1 MTTARPVLLYDTT
14 LRDGMQREGLSVSV
28 DEKVRIAVRVADL
41 GVHIIEGGFPG
52 SNPKDEEF
60 FRKLEG
66 RPLGRALMAAFGMTR
81 GKGTTAE
88 KDGNLRSL
96 AECWA
101 PVSCIVGK
109 TWDLHVQKV
118 LRVDRAEN
126 LRMIADSVAF
136 LLKQGKRVHYD
147 AEHFFD
153 AYAAHPEYALEC
165 LRTAAEAGAEAVTLC
180 DTNGATLPM
189 QLGEVVE
196 HVVSELGGRCL
207 VAIHAHN
214 DGGCAVANSLVAVA
228 RGADVV
234 QGTINGYGERC
245 GNADLCAIIPDL
257 KLKMGIDCIS
267 GEDLAK
273 LTDTARFVAELCNV
287 SPDAHQPYVGVDAFA
302 HKGGL
307 HISAVERDPA
317 TFQHVDPALVGN
329 HPHVLVSELSGKAT
343 IKQRVKQLG
352 YPVDEDKDIADRVL
366 TRLKEKEHA
375 GYHYEAADA
384 SFELLVRAEMGL
396 EAELFHLEAFR
407 IIVEKREDGSTLSE
421 ATVKVHVGGDRF
433 IETAE
438 GNGPVNALDKAL
450 RMGIE
455 RRFPNIHDIHL
466 VNYRVRI
473 LDEDRGTAATTRVII
488 DSSDGRDCWGSV
500 GVGENVVE
508 ASWEALV
515 DSLSY
520 GLLLAAGAFDG
531 EGGADRSLSVCRPS
545 AEGDEPGRPPGTCG
559 LYGRNDPE
567 AE

>member
-1 MTTARPVLLYDTT
+1 VTTARPFLLYDTT

-28 DEKVRIAVRVADL
+28 DEKVRIAARLADL
-41 GVHIIEGGFPG
+41 GIHIIEGGFPG

-60 FRKLEG
+60 FRKLQG
-66 RPLGRALMAAFGMTR
+66 QPLGDTRVAAFGTTR
-81 GKGTTAE
+81 AKGSTAD
-88 KDGNLRSL
+88 KDAGLRSL

-101 PVSCIVGK
+101 PVTCLVGK
-109 TWDLHVQKV
+109 TWDLHVEKV

-126 LRMIADSVAF
+126 LRMISESVSF
-136 LLKQGKRVHYD
+136 LRKQGKEVHYD

-153 AYAAHPEYALEC
+153 AYAAHPDYALEC
-165 LRTAAEAGAEAVTLC
+165 LQAAAQAGAEAVALC
-180 DTNGATLPM
+180 DTNGAWLPM
-189 QLGEVVE
+189 QVADVVE
-196 HVVSELGGRCL
+196 RVVSNVGTMCR

-245 GNADLCAIIPDL
+245 GNADLCAIIPNL
-257 KLKMGIDCIS
+257 KLKMGIDCLS
-267 GEDLAK
+267 DEDLVK
-273 LTDTARFVAELCNV
+273 LTETAHFVAELCNV
-287 SPDAHQPYVGVDAFA
+287 SPDPHQPYVGLDAFA

-307 HISAVERDPA
+307 HISAVARDPS
-317 TFQHVDPALVGN
+317 TFQHVDPSLVGN
-329 HPHVLVSELSGKAT
+329 RPHVLVSELSGRAT
-343 IKQRVKQLG
+343 IRQRVKQLG
-352 YPVDEDKDIADRVL
+352 YHVDDDKDVADRVL
-366 TRLKEKEHA
+366 RRLKEKEAA

-384 SFELLVRAEMGL
+384 SFELLVRSEMGL

-407 IIVEKREDGSTLSE
+407 IIIEQREDGSALAE

-455 RRFPNIHDIHL
+455 RRFPHVQDIHL

-488 DSSDGRDCWGSV
+488 DSSDGRDSWGSV
-500 GVGENVVE
+500 GVGENIVE

-515 DSLSY
+515 DSISY
-520 GLLLAAGAFDG
+520 GLLLAAGAFG
-531 EGGADRSLSVCRPS
+531 GGADETDRT
-545 AEGDEPGRPPGTCG
+545 E
-559 LYGRNDPE
+559 
-567 AE
+567 

>member
-1 MTTARPVLLYDTT
+1 MAAVRPLLLYDTT

-28 DEKVRIAVRVADL
+28 DEKVRIAVRIADL

-66 RPLGRALMAAFGMTR
+66 QPLGKTAVAAFGMTR
-81 GKGTTAE
+81 SRGKAADNDE
-88 KDGNLRSL
+88 SLRVL
-96 AECWA
+96 AESWA
-101 PVSCIVGK
+101 PVACVVGK
-109 TWDLHVQKV
+109 TWDLHIQKV
-118 LRVDRAEN
+118 LRVERDEN
-126 LRMIADSVAF
+126 LRMIAESVAF
-136 LLKQGKRVHYD
+136 LTRQGKRVHYD

-153 AYAAHPEYALEC
+153 AYAAHPDYALAC
-165 LRTAAEAGAEAVTLC
+165 LRAAAEAGAEAVALC

-189 QLGEVVE
+189 AVGEVVE
-196 HVVSELGGRCL
+196 HVMSLLGDTCR

-214 DGGCAVANSLVAVA
+214 DTGCAVANSVVAVA

-245 GNADLCAIIPDL
+245 GNADLCAIIPNL
-257 KLKMGIDCIS
+257 KLKMGVDCIS
-267 GEDLAK
+267 DADLAK

-287 SPDAHQPYVGVDAFA
+287 SPDPHQPFVGVDAFA
-302 HKGGL
+302 HKGGM
-307 HISAVERDPA
+307 HVSAVERDRS
-317 TFQHVDPALVGN
+317 TFEHIDPALVGN

-343 IKQRVKQLG
+343 IRQRVQQLG
-352 YPVDEDKDIADRVL
+352 YPVDDRDVADRVL
-366 TRLKEKEHA
+366 ARLKEKEHE

-396 EAELFHLEAFR
+396 EAELFRLEAFR
-407 IIVEKREDGSTLSE
+407 IIIEQREDGSTLSE
-421 ATVKVHVGGDRF
+421 ATVKVHVGGERF

-455 RRFPNIHDIHL
+455 RRFPNVHDIHL

-500 GVGENVVE
+500 GVGENIVE

-515 DSLSY
+515 DSISY
-520 GLLLAAGAFDG
+520 GLLLAAGAFEG
-531 EGGADRSLSVCRPS
+531 EASRGQT
-545 AEGDEPGRPPGTCG
+545 EPRG
-559 LYGRNDPE
+559 E
-567 AE
+567 E